1 MRGSVPN
8 HIYYALKYSSLN
20 RIASNQRNFLSE
32 DSNDDINLNKNKTLK
47 SKSYFSLKKIFEKPK
62 NLKIGEKRWPKI
74 TNPKLPFST
83 FFHESPDSKR
93 LKIKLTKPSKTL
105 QEINTI
111 KWLNKKYSDSVIEK
125 SIHSILPKKQNK
137 LKYKK
142 EKEHDKRFRAMLD
155 YLDSLKGPV
164 GREKFIEINPKYL
177 FNEKTFESILKLKE
191 VFLEFDI
198 SGNQKME
205 FDEIVKMFNQ
215 NHIKAGKKDILNLF
229 FKHKI
234 IKREKDIM
242 KLHLGF
248 YQFINFALKKEQNFR
263 NFMRKI
269 KLDSNQKEK
278 DELNNNTDKERIY
291 LPMNFNLMLDYF
303 IKKEKEKHTIKK
315 IKNAFDIL
323 ENDIKKENEN
333 DSENKYIEYSKL
345 NDVVNTLN
353 SKSKKT
359 KTKYDHLK
367 KSNRILNQNKD
378 KNKLSEINIIDLFN
392 EFINLFYLSYKNEEN
407 DTKKVD
413 LIQKKLN
420 TTYDK
425 TGNFAQPKK
434 IISISDNSMLTN
446 SIYNVK
452 NLKKFNTRKNP
463 LKNNYSITEYNT
475 NNNDDKL
482 LTLIKNQMNRNF
494 VNKTNMENLKKY
506 HDINLA
512 KSATLKQIKKEF
524 EFDKLYMNKKYKRK
538 SINIFMNERNRN
550 NIHKNN
556 IQTITPFQLKKI
568 KIK

>member
-215 NHIKAGKKDILNLF
+215 NYIKAGKKDILNLF

-278 DELNNNTDKERIY
+278 DELNNNTNKERIY

-420 TTYDK
+420 ATYDK
-425 TGNFAQPKK
+425 TRNFAQPKK

>member
-234 IKREKDIM
+234 IRREKDIM

-278 DELNNNTDKERIY
+278 DELNNNTNKERIY